1 MPLLLE
7 EVLNYDVLRKQKGMK
22 PNKWN
27 TTVTQYESSKS
38 NISTA
43 SPFFSI
49 IFCSLLIYINL
60 SPPPSHFP
68 IPKLVEMRK
77 LPIGIWY
84 IPSTALH
91 VAAETSFSFS
101 ISSSVESHGAVP
113 ESAEDK
119 KIQIMHSL
127 N

>member
-1 MPLLLE
+1 
-7 EVLNYDVLRKQKGMK
+7 MK

-27 TTVTQYESSKS
+27 TTVTQYESSKY

-60 SPPPSHFP
+60 APPIPSYFP

-77 LPIGIWY
+77 LPICIWY

-91 VAAETSFSFS
+91 AAAETSFSFS
-101 ISSSVESHGAVP
+101 NSCSVESHGAVP

>member
-27 TTVTQYESSKS
+27 TTVTQYESSKY

-60 SPPPSHFP
+60 APPSLHISQFQNWLKCVNCLYAYGIYLLQPYMLLQRLPFHFP
-68 IPKLVEMRK
+68 ILVLLNHMELYLNLQKIKKYKLC
-77 LPIGIWY
+77 
-84 IPSTALH
+84 TH
-91 VAAETSFSFS
+91 
-101 ISSSVESHGAVP
+101 
-113 ESAEDK
+113 
-119 KIQIMHSL
+119 
-127 N
+127 